1 MSPSPPAVETLRRVP
16 LFANLSEVEL
26 DFIAHRAVPQ
36 RHDAGEMIF
45 SEGEPCRGLYVIQ
58 SGQVKIFKTSADGRE
73 QVLLI
78 AGPGG
83 TVAELPVFDGGP
95 YPASASAVT
104 EAVLLEVRKD
114 DVRQL
119 CLEHPEV
126 ALKLLR
132 VVGARLR
139 RLVAMIEELS
149 FTTVRQR
156 LAALL
161 VREAE
166 ARGRSTPRGVEFELP
181 WTHQELAAQIGTVRE
196 LVSRNLSR
204 LQSTGTI
211 HIEGRKV
218 LVTDKKSLEAEAQS
232 SS

>member
-1 MSPSPPAVETLRRVP
+1 MSQSPAAIETLRRVP
-16 LFANLSEVEL
+16 LFANLSPDEL
-26 DFIAHRAVPQ
+26 DFIAHRAVP
-36 RHDAGEMIF
+36 RRCDAGEMIF
-45 SEGEPCRGLYVIQ
+45 SEGEPCKGLFVVQ
-58 SGQVKIFKTSADGRE
+58 SGQVKIFKTSPDGRE

-78 AGPGG
+78 AGPGS
-83 TVAELPVFDGGP
+83 TMAELPVFDGGP

-104 EAVLLEVRKD
+104 EAALLEVRKE

-119 CLEHPEV
+119 CLEHPKV

-166 ARGRSTPRGVEFELP
+166 ANGRPTPRGIEFDLP

-218 LVTDKKSLEAEAQS
+218 LVTDKKSLEAESQP
-232 SS
+232 

>member
-1 MSPSPPAVETLRRVP
+1 MSKPQAPIETLRRVA
-16 LFANLSEVEL
+16 LFANLSPEEL
-26 DFIAHRAVPQ
+26 DFIAHRAIPQ
-36 RHDAGEMIF
+36 RCDAGEIIF
-45 SEGEPCRGLYVIQ
+45 TEGEPCRGLYVIQ
-58 SGQVKIFKTSADGRE
+58 SGQVKIFKTSPDGRE

-104 EAVLLEVRKD
+104 EAALLEVRKD

-166 ARGRSTPRGVEFELP
+166 QKGHSTPRGVEFELP

-204 LQSTGTI
+204 FQSTGSI
-211 HIEGRKV
+211 EIEGRKV
-218 LVTDKKSLEAEAQS
+218 LVTDRRALETEAQTS
-232 SS
+232 

>member
-1 MSPSPPAVETLRRVP
+1 MSPFTAAVEILRRVA
-16 LFANLSEVEL
+16 LFANLSPGEL
-26 DFIAHRAVPQ
+26 DFIARRAVPI
-36 RHDAGEMIF
+36 RCDAGEMIF
-45 SEGEPCRGLYVIQ
+45 SEGEPCRGLYVVQ
-58 SGQVKIFKTSADGRE
+58 SGQVKIFKASADGRE

-83 TVAELPVFDGGP
+83 TMAELPVFDGGP

-104 EAVLLEVRKD
+104 ETALLEVRKE

-166 ARGRSTPRGVEFELP
+166 ANGRLTSQGVEFDLP

-218 LVTDKKSLEAEAQS
+218 LITDRKSLEAESQP
-232 SS
+232 

>member
-1 MSPSPPAVETLRRVP
+1 MSQTSSALETLRRVP
-16 LFANLSEVEL
+16 LFADLSASEL
-26 DFIAHRAVPQ
+26 EFLAQRAIAR
-36 RHDAGEMIF
+36 RCDAGEMIF
-45 SEGEPCRGLYVIQ
+45 SESEPCRGLYIVQ

-78 AGPGG
+78 AGPGS

-95 YPASASAVT
+95 YPASGSAVG
-104 EAVLLEVRKD
+104 EAVVLEVRKE

-119 CLEHPEV
+119 CLDHPEV

-139 RLVAMIEELS
+139 RLVAMVEELS

-161 VREAE
+161 LREAQS
-166 ARGRSTPRGVEFELP
+166 RGRATPQGVEFDLP
-181 WTHQELAAQIGTVRE
+181 WTHQELASQIGTVRE

-204 LQSTGTI
+204 FQSTGVI
-211 HIEGRKV
+211 RVEGRKI
-218 LVTDKKSLEAEAQS
+218 LVTNRKALEEESQTA
-232 SS
+232 

>member
-1 MSPSPPAVETLRRVP
+1 MSQSQAAGETFRRVA
-16 LFANLSEVEL
+16 LFANLSPDEL
-26 DFIAHRAVPQ
+26 DFIARRALPL
-36 RHDAGEMIF
+36 RCEAGQMIF
-45 SEGEPCRGLYVIQ
+45 SEGEPCRGLYVVQ

-78 AGPGG
+78 SGPGS

-95 YPASASAVT
+95 YPASASAVS
-104 EAVLLEVRKD
+104 EATLLEVRKE

-139 RLVAMIEELS
+139 HLVDMIEELS

-166 ARGRSTPRGVEFELP
+166 ARGRATPHGVEFDLP
-181 WTHQELAAQIGTVRE
+181 WTHQELAAHIGTVRE

-204 LQSTGTI
+204 LQSTGII
-211 HIEGRKV
+211 HIEGRKL
-218 LVTDKKSLEAEAQS
+218 LVTDKKSLEAEAQP
-232 SS
+232 

>member
-1 MSPSPPAVETLRRVP
+1 MSPSPAPIETLRRVA

-26 DFIAHRAVPQ
+26 DFIARRAVSQ
-36 RHDAGEMIF
+36 RRDAGEMIF
-45 SEGEPCRGLYVIQ
+45 TEGEPCHGLFVIQ

-78 AGPGG
+78 SGPGG

-132 VVGARLR
+132 VVGGRLR
-139 RLVAMIEELS
+139 SLVAMIEELS

-166 ARGRSTPRGVEFELP
+166 AKGHATPRGVEFDLP

-218 LVTDKKSLEAEAQS
+218 LVTDKKSLEAEAQP
-232 SS
+232 

>member
-1 MSPSPPAVETLRRVP
+1 MSQPQTAVEILRRVA
-16 LFANLSEVEL
+16 LFASLSDVEL
-26 DFIAHRAVPQ
+26 DFIARRAVSQ
-36 RHDAGEMIF
+36 RCDAGEMIF
-45 SEGEPCRGLYVIQ
+45 SEGEPCHGLFVIQ

-104 EAVLLEVRKD
+104 EAALLEVRKD

-139 RLVAMIEELS
+139 GLVAMIEELS

-166 ARGRSTPRGVEFELP
+166 ARGRATPRGVEFNLP

-204 LQSTGTI
+204 LQSTGVI

-218 LVTDKKSLEAEAQS
+218 LVTDRNSLEAEAQS
-232 SS
+232 S